1 MNLSV
6 SRVIYRCLSVNLI
19 EIMRNQRYVQIV
31 VWVIVVGM
39 VFGLAFAAI
48 SLF

>member
-1 MNLSV
+1 MILSV
-6 SRVIYRCLSVNLI
+6 IPAIYRYPSVNLT
-19 EIMRNQRYVQIV
+19 EVMRNQRYVQIV

-39 VFGLAFAAI
+39 VLGLAFAAI